1 MTVAV
6 RRGTGP
12 KARLTAFLAAY
23 DAYQKRVAYFD
34 GDLDSASYE
43 ELCELQVLED
53 AMQAARKGITTN
65 LGLGD

>member
-1 MTVAV
+1 MTIPV

-23 DAYQKRVAYFD
+23 DAWIEHFLSKD
-34 GDLDSASYE
+34 GDDMSYE
-43 ELCELQVLED
+43 ELCEDDRLFD

-65 LGLGD
+65 LGLG